1 MFLTHHWQW
10 KRLIL
15 YSSVAAFGFLP
26 FIHWCIV
33 SSQETVMLFY
43 PKVLILYV
51 LGSVGALI
59 YATKFPEIF
68 IPGRV
73 DIFGASH
80 QWWHIFVALALVW
93 WHRSS
98 VELFLYRVTTSCP
111 MTEKQL

>member
-1 MFLTHHWQW
+1 MQQSSQRFLYQVVH
-10 KRLIL
+10 LASIVSIL
-15 YSSVAAFGFLP
+15 Y
-26 FIHWCIV
+26 
-33 SSQETVMLFY
+33 
-43 PKVLILYV
+43 LIMNVNIL
-51 LGSVGALI
+51 LL
-59 YATKFPEIF
+59 
-68 IPGRV
+68 GRV